1 MSRIHGKSGS
11 LYVNLASAGTAQ
23 AVAFLTN
30 WTLDFSVDFVDV
42 TALGDTNKIYV
53 SGLPDTQGSYQGWFD
68 DATVQLYTAAADG
81 VARKFYL
88 YPNTSTAQYWFGTG
102 LFDFSVSGGTSDAVA
117 ISGNMRAASTVAK
130 VG

>member
-11 LYVNLASAGTAQ
+11 LYVNLTSAGTAQ

-53 SGLPDTQGSYQGWFD
+53 AGLPDTQGSYQGWFD
-68 DATVQLYTAAADG
+68 DATQQLYGAAADG

-88 YPNTSTAQYWFGTG
+88 YPNTGTAQYWFGTG
-102 LFDFSVSGGTSDAVA
+102 LFDFSVTGGVSEAAA
-117 ISGNMRAASTVAK
+117 ISGNMRAASTVSK